1 MIGTLVRRFIRDSD
15 KTEDPVVR
23 ERYGMLAG
31 GVGLVLNLLLFAGK
45 LIAGLI
51 SGAISITADAFNNLS
66 DAASS
71 VVTLIGFR
79 LAGQDPDREHPFGHG
94 RAEYLAGLAV
104 SVLIL
109 LVGVELGRSSIEK
122 ILRPEAVEF
131 SWLSAGVLACS
142 ILVKLWMGRFNRILG
157 KRIGSPAMAAA
168 AADSRSDAAATAA
181 VLAGL
186 VINGFSTLNIDGWI
200 GLLVALFILK
210 AGLGAMKD
218 TLDPLLGQPPS
229 EELVSEIEKTIL
241 SYPEI
246 TGIHDL
252 VVHDY
257 GPGRQM
263 MSAHAEVDAASDLLE
278 IHDVID
284 QAERELKQRFH
295 LEAVIHM
302 DPVAVSDP
310 QTAALRE
317 RVGALVRTLD
327 PAVTV
332 HDFRVTA
339 GPLHTNLIFDMVVPY
354 SVKDTDRALRER
366 VQDLVRVEMGEHY
379 YTVIE
384 IDRAYVR

>member
-1 MIGTLVRRFIRDSD
+1 MIGFLMRRLIRDSGN
-15 KTEDPVVR
+15 TGDPAVR
-23 ERYGMLAG
+23 ERYGVLAG
-31 GVGLVLNLLLFAGK
+31 ATGLALNLLLFGGK
-45 LIAGLI
+45 LAAGVL

-79 LAGQDPDREHPFGHG
+79 LAGQEPDREHPFGHG

-109 LVGVELGRSSIEK
+109 LVGVELGKSSVEK
-122 ILRPEAVEF
+122 ILHPEDVAF
-131 SWLSAGVLACS
+131 SWLSAGILTVS
-142 ILVKLWMGRFNRILG
+142 MLVKLWMGRFYRVLGRRID
-157 KRIGSPAMAAA
+157 SPAMAAA
-168 AADSRSDAAATAA
+168 SADSRADAAATSA

-186 VINGFSTLNIDGWI
+186 LFNGFSPWNIDGWI
-200 GLLVALFILK
+200 GLLVAAFIIRT
-210 AGLGAMKD
+210 GIGAMKD

-229 EELVSEIEKTIL
+229 EELVQEIEGVVL
-241 SYPEI
+241 AHPEI

-263 MSAHAEVDAASDLLE
+263 MSVHAEVNAGADLLE

-284 QAERELKQRFH
+284 QAERELKERFH

-302 DPVAVSDP
+302 DPVAQDDARTVS
-310 QTAALRE
+310 LRE
-317 RVGALVRTLD
+317 RTVELVKAID
-327 PAVTV
+327 PSITI
-332 HDFRVTA
+332 HDFRVTP
-339 GPLHTNLIFDMVVPY
+339 GPLHTNLIFDAVAPY
-354 SVKDTDRALRER
+354 QVKGSDQELRGKIQALVTEKI
-366 VQDLVRVEMGEHY
+366 GETY
-379 YTVIE
+379 YTVVQ

>member
-1 MIGTLVRRFIRDSD
+1 MIGFLVRRFIRDSG
-15 KTEDPVVR
+15 KTDDPAVR
-23 ERYGMLAG
+23 ERYGLLAG
-31 GVGLVLNLLLFAGK
+31 GTGLTLNLLLFAGK
-45 LIAGLI
+45 LAAGVLT
-51 SGAISITADAFNNLS
+51 GAISITADAFNNLS

-79 LAGQDPDREHPFGHG
+79 LAGQEPDRDHPFGHG

-109 LVGVELGRSSIEK
+109 VVALELGKSSIEK
-122 ILRPEAVEF
+122 ILHPAAVEF
-131 SWLSAGVLACS
+131 SWLSAGVLTVS
-142 ILVKLWMGRFNRILG
+142 ILVKLWMGRFYGVLG

-186 VINGFSTLNIDGWI
+186 IFNGFSRWNIDGWI
-200 GLLVALFILK
+200 GLLVAVFILK
-210 AGLGAMKD
+210 AGIGAMKD

-229 EELVSEIEKTIL
+229 EELVKGIECSLL
-241 SYPEI
+241 SYPQI

-263 MSAHAEVDAASDLLE
+263 MSVHAEVDAGADLLE

-284 QAERELKQRFH
+284 RAERDLKERFR

-302 DPVAVSDP
+302 DPVAVDDP
-310 QTAALRE
+310 QTVALRE
-317 RVGALVRTLD
+317 RAGELVRDID
-327 PAVTV
+327 PAATI

-339 GPLHTNLIFDMVVPY
+339 GPLHTNLIFDMLIPY
-354 SVKDTDRALRER
+354 SVKGTDRELRER
-366 VQDLVRVEMGEHY
+366 IQALVTERVGENY
-379 YTVIE
+379 YTVVQ

>member
-1 MIGTLVRRFIRDSD
+1 MIGILVRRFVRDSD
-15 KTEDPVVR
+15 KTEDPAVR

-31 GVGLVLNLLLFAGK
+31 GVGLALNLLLFAGK
-45 LIAGLI
+45 LAAGLI

-79 LAGQDPDREHPFGHG
+79 LAGQEPDREHPFGHG
-94 RAEYLAGLAV
+94 RVEYLAGLAV

-109 LVGVELGRSSIEK
+109 LVGVELGRSSLEK
-122 ILRPEAVEF
+122 ILHPEAVEF
-131 SWLSAGVLACS
+131 SWLSVGVLACS
-142 ILVKLWMGRFNRILG
+142 ILVKLWMGRFNHILG
-157 KRIGSPAMAAA
+157 RRIGSPAMAAA
-168 AADSRSDAAATAA
+168 AADSRSDAAAPSA

-186 VINGFSTLNIDGWI
+186 IVGSFSALNIDGWI

-210 AGLGAMKD
+210 TGLDAMKD

-229 EELVSEIEKTIL
+229 GELVHEIEKTIL
-241 SYPEI
+241 AHPEI

-302 DPVAVSDP
+302 DPVAVNDP
-310 QTAALRE
+310 QTTALRE
-317 RVGALVRTLD
+317 RVGSLVRTID

-354 SVKDTDRALRER
+354 SAGGTDRELREK
-366 VQDLVRVEMGEHY
+366 VQGLVRGELGENY

>member
-1 MIGTLVRRFIRDSD
+1 MIGFLVRRFIRDSG
-15 KTEDPVVR
+15 KTDDPAVR
-23 ERYGMLAG
+23 ERYGLLAG
-31 GVGLVLNLLLFAGK
+31 GTGLTLNLLLFAGK
-45 LIAGLI
+45 LAAGVLT
-51 SGAISITADAFNNLS
+51 GAISITADAFNNLS

-79 LAGQDPDREHPFGHG
+79 LAGQEPDRDHPFGHG

-109 LVGVELGRSSIEK
+109 LVALELGKSSIEK
-122 ILRPEAVEF
+122 ILHPAAVEF
-131 SWLSAGVLACS
+131 SWISAGVLTVS
-142 ILVKLWMGRFNRILG
+142 ILVKLWMGRFYGVLG

-186 VINGFSTLNIDGWI
+186 IFNGFSRWNIDGWI
-200 GLLVALFILK
+200 GLLVAVFILK
-210 AGLGAMKD
+210 AGIGAMKD

-229 EELVSEIEKTIL
+229 EELVKGIEHSLL
-241 SYPEI
+241 SYPQI

-263 MSAHAEVDAASDLLE
+263 MSVHAEVDAGADLLE

-284 QAERELKQRFH
+284 RAERDLKERFR

-302 DPVAVSDP
+302 DPVAVDDP
-310 QTAALRE
+310 QTVALRE
-317 RVGALVRTLD
+317 RAVELVRDID
-327 PAVTV
+327 PAATI

-339 GPLHTNLIFDMVVPY
+339 GPLHTNLIFDMLIPY
-354 SVKDTDRALRER
+354 SVKGTDRELRER
-366 VQDLVRVEMGEHY
+366 IQALVTGRVGENY
-379 YTVIE
+379 YTVVQ

>member
-1 MIGTLVRRFIRDSD
+1 MIGTLVRRFVRDSD
-15 KTEDPVVR
+15 KTEDPAVR
-23 ERYGMLAG
+23 ERYGLLAG

-45 LIAGLI
+45 LIAGVI

-79 LAGQDPDREHPFGHG
+79 LAGQEPDQEHPFGHG

-109 LVGVELGRSSIEK
+109 LVGVELGRSSFEK

-142 ILVKLWMGRFNRILG
+142 ILVKLWMGRFNRVLG

-168 AADSRSDAAATAA
+168 AADSRSDAAATSA

-186 VINGFSTLNIDGWI
+186 IVGRFSTLNIDGWI

-229 EELVSEIEKTIL
+229 EELVKEIEQTIL
-241 SYPEI
+241 AHPEL

-263 MSAHAEVDAASDLLE
+263 MSAHAEE
-278 IHDVID
+278 I
-284 QAERELKQRFH
+284 
-295 LEAVIHM
+295 
-302 DPVAVSDP
+302 
-310 QTAALRE
+310 
-317 RVGALVRTLD
+317 G
-327 PAVTV
+327 
-332 HDFRVTA
+332 
-339 GPLHTNLIFDMVVPY
+339 
-354 SVKDTDRALRER
+354 RAH
-366 VQDLVRVEMGEHY
+366 V
-379 YTVIE
+379 
-384 IDRAYVR
+384 

>member
-1 MIGTLVRRFIRDSD
+1 MIGILVRRFVRDSD
-15 KTEDPVVR
+15 KTEDPAVR

-31 GVGLVLNLLLFAGK
+31 GVGLALNLLLFAGK
-45 LIAGLI
+45 LIAGLV

-79 LAGQDPDREHPFGHG
+79 LAGQEPDQEHPFGHG

-109 LVGVELGRSSIEK
+109 LVGVELGRSSFEK
-122 ILRPEAVEF
+122 ILHPEEVEF

-142 ILVKLWMGRFNRILG
+142 ILVKLWMGRFNRVLG

-168 AADSRSDAAATAA
+168 AADSRSDAAATSA
-181 VLAGL
+181 VLVGL
-186 VINGFSTLNIDGWI
+186 VVGGFTSLNIDGWI

-218 TLDPLLGQPPS
+218 TLDPLLGQPPT
-229 EELVSEIEKTIL
+229 EELVKEIEQTIL
-241 SYPEI
+241 AHPEL

-263 MSAHAEVDAASDLLE
+263 MSAHAEVDAASNLLE

-302 DPVAVSDP
+302 DPVAVNDP
-310 QTAALRE
+310 QTTALRE
-317 RVGALVRTLD
+317 RVAGLVKALD

-354 SVKDTDRALRER
+354 SVKDTDRELRDR

>member
-1 MIGTLVRRFIRDSD
+1 MIGTLVRRVIRDSD

-109 LVGVELGRSSIEK
+109 LVGVELGRSSFEK

>member
-1 MIGTLVRRFIRDSD
+1 MIGILVRRFIRDSD
-15 KTEDPVVR
+15 KTDDPVVR
-23 ERYGMLAG
+23 ERYGILAG
-31 GVGLVLNLLLFAGK
+31 AAGLALNLLLCAGK
-45 LIAGLI
+45 FAAGLLT
-51 SGAISITADAFNNLS
+51 GAISITADAFNNLS

-79 LAGQDPDREHPFGHG
+79 LAGQEPDADHPFGHG

-109 LVGVELGRSSIEK
+109 LVGLELGKSSFLK
-122 ILRPEAVEF
+122 ILHPEAVEF
-131 SWLSAGVLACS
+131 SWLSAGILTVS
-142 ILVKLWMGRFNRILG
+142 ILVKLWMGRFYRILG
-157 KRIGSPAMAAA
+157 RRIGSPAMAASA
-168 AADSRSDAAATAA
+168 TDSRSDAAATAA

-186 VINGFSTLNIDGWI
+186 IVNGFTALNIDGWI

-229 EELVSEIEKTIL
+229 EELVREIEKTIL
-241 SYPEI
+241 AHPEI

-263 MSAHAEVDAASDLLE
+263 MSAHAEVDAKSDLLE

-284 QAERELKQRFH
+284 AAERELKQRFH

-302 DPVAVSDP
+302 DPVAANDP
-310 QTAALRE
+310 QTMALRE
-317 RVGALVRTLD
+317 QVGALARTLD
-327 PAVTV
+327 PSVTV

-354 SVKDTDRALRER
+354 SVSGTDRELREKI
-366 VQDLVRVEMGEHY
+366 QDLVRSEMGENY
-379 YTVIE
+379 YTVIG

>member
-1 MIGTLVRRFIRDSD
+1 
-15 KTEDPVVR
+15 
-23 ERYGMLAG
+23 
-31 GVGLVLNLLLFAGK
+31 
-45 LIAGLI
+45 
-51 SGAISITADAFNNLS
+51 
-66 DAASS
+66 
-71 VVTLIGFR
+71 
-79 LAGQDPDREHPFGHG
+79 
-94 RAEYLAGLAV
+94 
-104 SVLIL
+104 
-109 LVGVELGRSSIEK
+109 
-122 ILRPEAVEF
+122 
-131 SWLSAGVLACS
+131 
-142 ILVKLWMGRFNRILG
+142 
-157 KRIGSPAMAAA
+157 
-168 AADSRSDAAATAA
+168 
-181 VLAGL
+181 
-186 VINGFSTLNIDGWI
+186 
-200 GLLVALFILK
+200 
-210 AGLGAMKD
+210 
-218 TLDPLLGQPPS
+218 
-229 EELVSEIEKTIL
+229 
-241 SYPEI
+241 
-246 TGIHDL
+246 
-252 VVHDY
+252 
-257 GPGRQM
+257 M